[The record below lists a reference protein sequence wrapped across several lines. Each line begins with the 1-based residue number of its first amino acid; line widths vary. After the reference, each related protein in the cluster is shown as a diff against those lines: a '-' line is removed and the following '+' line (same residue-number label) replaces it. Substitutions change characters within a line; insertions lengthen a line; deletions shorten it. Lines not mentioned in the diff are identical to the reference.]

1 MQQTAY
7 SGEKKNEFMIIS
19 LGIASAIILIAS
31 LFVEKSKI
39 RDGFKQS
46 VLLGAGSGV
55 MNGLFNF
62 AVMYS
67 LVRVTAALVFP
78 VISGASLLF
87 TYLIAVAFFKEK
99 YHKLQYAG
107 YALWLISVIL
117 LNL

>member
-19 LGIASAIILIAS
+19 LGISAIILIAS

-78 VISGASLLF
+78 VMSGASLLF
-87 TYLIAVAFFKEK
+87 TFARQCRRVGF
-99 YHKLQYAG
+99 
-107 YALWLISVIL
+107 
-117 LNL
+117 